1 MGGGKGKGG
10 SSQPQP
16 PTRQAI
22 LTGHEST
29 VTCLSVDEEHACLYS
44 GSTDGTV
51 RVWTWAAGGFAEK
64 FAGGIPA
71 GGAIECLLLFH
82 PWLFAG
88 LQAPAGTAGLVR
100 VWQVETGGDQS
111 LQGHMGT
118 VFCLEQGGSY
128 LFSGGEDL
136 GLKVWQ
142 YSEAPAVPGAPSTL
156 GSFVPAIEL
165 KGHQACIQDMKVT
178 GGSAERAADVLISAD
193 RGGTVALWGF
203 GEANASPNPLKVFQT
218 GHNNLMGI
226 WLEAEIMFTAG
237 LDGHVKVWD
246 GQGTQ
251 LYDHVCLGQQGG
263 ESGVTA
269 LAVVPDQADG
279 VMVTACQDKAIKL
292 WQMPKFSKRGIL
304 GYKAGHTDVVRCIA
318 KGPGNSFFTG
328 SMDKTICVWE
338 MMS

>member
-1 MGGGKGKGG
+1 M
-10 SSQPQP
+10 
-16 PTRQAI
+16 
-22 LTGHEST
+22 
-29 VTCLSVDEEHACLYS
+29 
-44 GSTDGTV
+44 

-193 RGGTVALWGF
+193 RGGTVALWGERPALRALF
-203 GEANASPNPLKVFQT
+203 RSCREGLPSTLLT
-218 GHNNLMGI
+218 R
-226 WLEAEIMFTAG
+226 WL
-237 LDGHVKVWD
+237 
-246 GQGTQ
+246 
-251 LYDHVCLGQQGG
+251 LGCSREGWL
-263 ESGVTA
+263 SG
-269 LAVVPDQADG
+269 
-279 VMVTACQDKAIKL
+279 
-292 WQMPKFSKRGIL
+292 
-304 GYKAGHTDVVRCIA
+304 RC
-318 KGPGNSFFTG
+318 
-328 SMDKTICVWE
+328 CCC
-338 MMS
+338 